1 LLVQGT
7 PDLRWQSR
15 QWQMLT
21 IVGSPV
27 TMTLN

>member
-7 PDLRWQSR
+7 PDRRWQSR

-21 IVGSPV
+21 MIGSLV